1 MTPFFVSAISIATV
15 LLYGCVGEIITEK
28 AGHLN
33 LGIPGIMCMGTA
45 GGCLGVS
52 LYMGSLASPED
63 ASWFLL
69 VLISLLFS
77 TIFAAALGAVY
88 ALLTVTLRCNQNI
101 TGLAITIFGSGA
113 TNFIMSFV
121 DRTHFDP
128 AGKLVSSVL
137 QVIVNRENPVDP
149 AGELI
154 PSSIPVYVYLEELA
168 QKVFKHEFFENLH
181 LAELIGD
188 LCEIVLGHGIF
199 VYLAIAMAIVCA
211 IVLSKTRAGLH
222 LRAVGENPA
231 TADAAGINVTLYKY
245 GAILLGSAIAGL
257 GGFYY
262 IMDYIKGSWEN
273 ASTIEAFGWL
283 AIALVIFV
291 LWKPTIGIFGAVLFG
306 ACYIVAF
313 VIPNINPTQREIIK
327 MLPYVVTIVVL
338 VLISIRKKREH
349 QPPASLGLPYFREER

>member
-1 MTPFFVSAISIATV
+1 MTLFFVSAISIATV

-33 LGIPGIMCMGTA
+33 LGIPGIMCIGTA

-52 LYMGSLASPED
+52 LYMGGLDSPAD
-63 ASWFLL
+63 ASWILL
-69 VLISLLFS
+69 VLVSLLFS
-77 TIFAAALGAVY
+77 AVFAAALGGIY

-121 DRTHFDP
+121 DRAHFDP
-128 AGKLVSSVL
+128 AGKLISSSL
-137 QVIVNRENPVDP
+137 PFADSL
-149 AGELI
+149 GGFG
-154 PSSIPVYVYLEELA
+154 
-168 QKVFKHEFFENLH
+168 KVVF
-181 LAELIGD
+181 
-188 LCEIVLGHGIF
+188 GHGIF
-199 VYLAIAMAIVCA
+199 VYLAIVAAVVCA
-211 IVLSKTRAGLH
+211 FVLSKTRVGLH
-222 LRAVGENPA
+222 LRSVGESPA
-231 TADAAGINVTLYKY
+231 TADAAGINVVAYKY
-245 GAILLGSAIAGL
+245 GAILIGSVIAGF

-273 ASTIEAFGWL
+273 AATIEAFGWL

-291 LWKPTIGIFGAVLFG
+291 LWKPNVGILGAVLFG

-313 VIPNINPTQREIIK
+313 VIPDITSTQRELIK

-338 VLISIRKKREH
+338 IVISIRKKREH

>member
-1 MTPFFVSAISIATV
+1 MTLFFVSAISFATV

-52 LYMGSLASPED
+52 LYMSLLSSPAD
-63 ASWFLL
+63 ASWILL
-69 VLISLLFS
+69 VLFSLLFS
-77 TIFAAALGAVY
+77 ALFSALLGGIY

-101 TGLAITIFGSGA
+101 TGLAITIFGGGA
-113 TNFIMSFV
+113 TNFVMSFV

-128 AGKLVSSVL
+128 AGKLISSSLPFADRLGGFGRV
-137 QVIVNRENPVDP
+137 
-149 AGELI
+149 
-154 PSSIPVYVYLEELA
+154 
-168 QKVFKHEFFENLH
+168 
-181 LAELIGD
+181 
-188 LCEIVLGHGIF
+188 VLGHGIF

-211 IVLSKTRAGLH
+211 IVLNKTRVGLH
-222 LRAVGENPA
+222 LRAVGESPA
-231 TADAAGINVTLYKY
+231 TADAAGINVILYKY
-245 GAILLGSAIAGL
+245 MAILSGSVIAGF

-273 ASTIEAFGWL
+273 AATIEAFGWL

-291 LWKPTIGIFGAVLFG
+291 LWKPNIGIFGAFLFG

-313 VIPNINPTQREIIK
+313 VIPNITSTQAELIK

-338 VLISIRKKREH
+338 VLTSIRKKREH
-349 QPPASLGLPYFREER
+349 QPPASLGLSYFREER

>member
-1 MTPFFVSAISIATV
+1 MTLFFVSAISIATV

-52 LYMGSLASPED
+52 LYMGGLSSPD
-63 ASWFLL
+63 QASWVLL
-69 VLISLLFS
+69 VLVSLLFS
-77 TIFAAALGAVY
+77 TAFAAVLGGIYAV
-88 ALLTVTLRCNQNI
+88 LTVTLRCNQNI

-128 AGKLVSSVL
+128 AGKLISSAL
-137 QVIVNRENPVDP
+137 PFADKL
-149 AGELI
+149 GGFG
-154 PSSIPVYVYLEELA
+154 
-168 QKVFKHEFFENLH
+168 KVVF
-181 LAELIGD
+181 
-188 LCEIVLGHGIF
+188 GHGIF
-199 VYLAIAMAIVCA
+199 VYLAIAAAVICGL
-211 IVLSKTRAGLH
+211 VLNKTRVGLH
-222 LRAVGENPA
+222 LRAVGESPA
-231 TADAAGINVTLYKY
+231 TADAAGVNVTLYKY
-245 GAILLGSAIAGL
+245 VAILVGSAVAGL

-273 ASTIEAFGWL
+273 AATIEAFGWL

-291 LWKPTIGIFGAVLFG
+291 LWKPNIGILGAVLFG

-313 VIPNINPTQREIIK
+313 IIPDITSTQRELIK
-327 MLPYVVTIVVL
+327 MLPYVITIVVL
-338 VLISIRKKREH
+338 ILISVRKKREH

>member
-1 MTPFFVSAISIATV
+1 MTIFFVSAISIATV

-52 LYMGSLASPED
+52 LYMGGLASPAD
-63 ASWFLL
+63 ASWILL

-77 TIFAAALGAVY
+77 VVFAAALGGVY

-128 AGKLVSSVL
+128 AGKLISSSFPFAERLGGFGRV
-137 QVIVNRENPVDP
+137 
-149 AGELI
+149 
-154 PSSIPVYVYLEELA
+154 
-168 QKVFKHEFFENLH
+168 VF
-181 LAELIGD
+181 
-188 LCEIVLGHGIF
+188 GHGIF
-199 VYLAIAMAIVCA
+199 VYLAIAAAIVCA
-211 IVLSKTRAGLH
+211 IVLNKTRVGLH
-222 LRAVGENPA
+222 LRAVGESPA
-231 TADAAGINVTLYKY
+231 TADAAGINVNLYKY
-245 GAILLGSAIAGL
+245 VAILSGSAIAGL

-273 ASTIEAFGWL
+273 AATIEAFGWL

-291 LWKPTIGIFGAVLFG
+291 LWKPNVAILGAVLFG

-313 VIPNINPTQREIIK
+313 VIPDITPTQREIIK
-327 MLPYVVTIVVL
+327 MLPYVITIVVL
-338 VLISIRKKREH
+338 VLTSIRKKREH
-349 QPPASLGLPYFREER
+349 QPPASLGLPYFREDR

>member
-1 MTPFFVSAISIATV
+1 MTIFLVAAISIATV
-15 LLYGCVGEIITEK
+15 LLFGCVGEIITEK

-45 GGCLGVS
+45 GGCFGVS
-52 LYMGSLASPED
+52 LYMGSLSSPEN
-63 ASWFLL
+63 ASWILL
-69 VLISLLFS
+69 VLVSLLFAVV
-77 TIFAAALGAVY
+77 FAAALGAVY

-128 AGKLVSSVL
+128 AGKLISSSL
-137 QVIVNRENPVDP
+137 PFADSL
-149 AGELI
+149 GDFG
-154 PSSIPVYVYLEELA
+154 
-168 QKVFKHEFFENLH
+168 KVVF
-181 LAELIGD
+181 
-188 LCEIVLGHGIF
+188 GHGIF
-199 VYLAIAMAIVCA
+199 VYLAIAVAIACA
-211 IVLSKTRAGLH
+211 FVLNKTRVGLH
-222 LRAVGENPA
+222 LRAVGESPA
-231 TADAAGINVTLYKY
+231 TADAAGINVVLYKY
-245 GAILLGSAIAGL
+245 AAILVGSAVAGL

-291 LWKPTIGIFGAVLFG
+291 LWKPHFGILGALLFG

-313 VIPNINPTQREIIK
+313 VLPNITPTQREIIK

-338 VLISIRKKREH
+338 VLTSIRKKREH
-349 QPPASLGLPYFREER
+349 QPPASLGLPYFREDR